1 MKPRAALS
9 WYIHITP
16 QPTQFSTAAM
26 EVNREMKIVRRSFS
40 LSALCLAFACMLL
53 GMMSIQTARAQAAPP
68 PIGTWANKTEGLVV
82 EQSGTC
88 GFLVNGKVRYSGTCR
103 WETPSARGGILDLQ
117 YPMPL
122 QPGHIRW
129 SVIWVN
135 QTTITL
141 DGDPF
146 TKKSN

>member
-1 MKPRAALS
+1 MKS
-9 WYIHITP
+9 
-16 QPTQFSTAAM
+16 
-26 EVNREMKIVRRSFS
+26 VRNPFS

-53 GMMSIQTARAQAAPP
+53 GIIGIRTAHAQAAPP
-68 PIGTWANKTEGLVV
+68 PIGVWANKTEELVV
-82 EQSGTC
+82 QQSGTC
-88 GFLVNGKVRYSGTCR
+88 GFLVNGKPKWSGTCR

-117 YPMPL
+117 FPMPL

-135 QTTITL
+135 QTNITL

>member
-1 MKPRAALS
+1 M
-9 WYIHITP
+9 
-16 QPTQFSTAAM
+16 ST
-26 EVNREMKIVRRSFS
+26 
-40 LSALCLAFACMLL
+40 LCLALACMLL
-53 GMMSIQTARAQAAPP
+53 GVASIQTAGAQAAPP

-82 EQSGTC
+82 QQSGTC
-88 GFLVNGKVRYSGTCR
+88 GFMVNGKVVYSGTCR

-122 QPGHIRW
+122 APGHIRW

>member
-1 MKPRAALS
+1 MKS
-9 WYIHITP
+9 
-16 QPTQFSTAAM
+16 
-26 EVNREMKIVRRSFS
+26 VRRSFS

-53 GMMSIQTARAQAAPP
+53 GVASIQTANAQAAPP

-82 EQSGTC
+82 QQNGTC
-88 GFLVNGKVRYSGTCR
+88 GFLVNGKVRYSGTCY
-103 WETPSARGGILDLQ
+103 WETPSARGGILDLT

-122 QPGHIRW
+122 APGHIRW

-135 QTTITL
+135 QTNITL